1 MLINIEKGAIIV
13 SVFQRMRQIFMDV
26 YDVTSKFSMIH
37 LYCVDAISF
46 SSYTGVLRVSLM
58 KA

>member
-1 MLINIEKGAIIV
+1 MLINIEKGAIIP
-13 SVFQRMRQIFMDV
+13 SVHRRMRQIFMDV
-26 YDVTSKFSMIH
+26 YDDTSKFIKTH

-46 SSYTGVLRVSLM
+46 SSYAGVLRVFLM

>member
-1 MLINIEKGAIIV
+1 MLINREKGAITTGV
-13 SVFQRMRQIFMDV
+13 YRRMRQIFMDV
-26 YDVTSKFSMIH
+26 YDVTSKFSMTH

-46 SSYTGVLRVSLM
+46 SSYAGVLRVFLV